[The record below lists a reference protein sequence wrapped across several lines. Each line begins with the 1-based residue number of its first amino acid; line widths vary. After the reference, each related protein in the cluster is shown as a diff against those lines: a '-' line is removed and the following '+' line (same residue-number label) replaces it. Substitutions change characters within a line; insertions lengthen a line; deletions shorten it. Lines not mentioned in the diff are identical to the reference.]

1 MLLSKVEKNS
11 VIFIDAN
18 IFLYDISF
26 HPIHGENCKV
36 LLKRIEKG
44 ELSGKTNVIVLNELL
59 HKMILGEVSLK
70 YNIALSQ
77 SAGYIKNNPD
87 ILSSLDAYDIIDD
100 TGSIPNLEVIGIS
113 PEIFNSAKKCMKKF
127 KLMTNDAIH
136 VATCKFYNIVDIA
149 TNDKDFQRVHFLRAW
164 NP

>member
-1 MLLSKVEKNS
+1 MFLSKVERNS

-18 IFLYDISF
+18 IFLYNISM
-26 HPIHGENCKV
+26 HQVHGDNCKAF
-36 LLKRIEKG
+36 LNRIEKG

-59 HKMILGEVSLK
+59 HKLILGEVSLK
-70 YNIALSQ
+70 YNITLSQ
-77 SAGYIKNNPD
+77 SAGYIKKNPD

-100 TGSIPNLEVIGIS
+100 TGNIPNLEVIGIS
-113 PEIFNSAKKCMKKF
+113 PDIFNSAKEYMKKF

-149 TNDKDFQRVHFLRAW
+149 TNDTDFQRVHFLISW